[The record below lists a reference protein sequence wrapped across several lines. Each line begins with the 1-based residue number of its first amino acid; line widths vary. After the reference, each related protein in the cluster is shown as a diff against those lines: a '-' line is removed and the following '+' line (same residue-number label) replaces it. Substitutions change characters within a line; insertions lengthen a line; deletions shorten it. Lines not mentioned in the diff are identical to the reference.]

1 MKKLVTLL
9 AALAMFVACAEE
21 KKPASG
27 PEAPPTAEKPAVGGP
42 SRAESGPEAPPTV
55 EKTAVGGPSRAESGR
70 DAPPTVEATPPV
82 ETPEPEEAAPAPVTP
97 TPSRTEADN
106 KNRNEQAKRVAE
118 RIESR
123 SLVGVLGAK
132 GEAGEGAALITG
144 GATLDGLAGPGLG
157 SASGGLGAGRI
168 AGPKKKGDRARRSRG
183 LVGEQRVAANDPQEA
198 RAAGDLGTEEYAKID
213 ENPFK
218 QAADNP
224 LSTFS
229 IDVDTASY
237 SNVRRFL
244 REGRLPPKDA
254 VRIEELVNYFTYE
267 YQGPTGD
274 TPFSVT
280 TELATCPWAPKH
292 HILMVGLQGRKIDTS
307 DMPKTN
313 LVFLMDVSGSMNRGE
328 KLPLLKKAFR
338 LLVDNLRPEDR
349 VAIVVYAGAAG
360 VVLPS
365 TPGTHKPQ
373 ILEAIERL
381 RAGGSTAGGAGIKLA
396 YQIAKDNFI
405 EGGNNRVI
413 LATDGDFNVGASSTG
428 ALTRMIEE
436 KRKDGIFLT
445 VLGFGRGNYKG
456 SRMESLADKGN
467 GNYAYI
473 DSVQEAKKVLVTEM
487 GGTLLAI
494 AKDVKIQVE
503 FNPAKVSS
511 YRLIGY
517 ENRLLAKEDFADDTK
532 DAGELGAG
540 HTVTALYEIV
550 PAAAV
555 GSRASG
561 PNPPPAEMKYSETR
575 VKDSA
580 RTSPELC
587 TVKLRWKQPDGDK
600 STLETFP
607 VLDHVRKIAE
617 ASGDLRWASSV
628 ALFGM
633 ALRGSDLAAGAGYPL
648 ALEMAEGAVGWD
660 PGGYRSEFLELARA
674 AKGLAAGK

>member
-1 MKKLVTLL
+1 MTRIITII
-9 AALAMFVACAEE
+9 AALALFAACADNQ
-21 KKPASG
+21 K
-27 PEAPPTAEKPAVGGP
+27 PEAPVKQEKPEPVP
-42 SRAESGPEAPPTV
+42 ESGPETPPT
-55 EKTAVGGPSRAESGR
+55 AVPE
-70 DAPPTVEATPPV
+70 PTVT
-82 ETPEPEEAAPAPVTP
+82 ETPELEEAAEKAPPEQDAPNEVVDNRKKEDRKEELKQRVSAKSAISVLGSRDGIAGDTGG
-97 TPSRTEADN
+97 TAAAALGSVSGVRAGAGGVGGAGLAKDSKKKSRGSRTRGLIAD
-106 KNRNEQAKRVAE
+106 RQPARVDRFA
-118 RIESR
+118 
-123 SLVGVLGAK
+123 
-132 GEAGEGAALITG
+132 EAGE
-144 GATLDGLAGPGLG
+144 DH
-157 SASGGLGAGRI
+157 
-168 AGPKKKGDRARRSRG
+168 
-183 LVGEQRVAANDPQEA
+183 
-198 RAAGDLGTEEYAKID
+198 GTEEYAKID

-218 QAADNP
+218 KAVDNP

-244 REGRLPPKDA
+244 RDGKLPPKDA

-292 HILMVGLQGRKIDTS
+292 HVLMVGLQGRKIDTA
-307 DMPKTN
+307 DMPKSN
-313 LVFLMDVSGSMNRGE
+313 LVFLMDVSGSMNRGA

-338 LLVDNLRPEDR
+338 LLVDNLRTEDR

-413 LATDGDFNVGASSTG
+413 LATDGVFNVGVSSTG

-445 VLGFGRGNYKG
+445 VLGFGRGNTKD
-456 SRMESLADKGN
+456 SRMEALADKGN

-503 FNPAKVSS
+503 FNPAKVAE

-540 HTVTALYEIV
+540 HTVTALYEVIPV
-550 PAAAV
+550 STV
-555 GSRASG
+555 GGPSG
-561 PNPPPAEMKYSETR
+561 PNDLKYSETK

-580 RTSPELC
+580 KDSPELC
-587 TVKLRWKQPDGDK
+587 TVKLRWKKPDGDK
-600 STLETFP
+600 STLETFA
-607 VLDHVRKIAE
+607 VLDQVRKIAD
-617 ASGDLRWASSV
+617 ASGDVRWAASV

-633 ALRGSDLAAGAGYPL
+633 ALRGSELAAGAGYPL

-660 PGGYRSEFLELARA
+660 PGGYRTEFLELAKT
-674 AKGLAAGK
+674 AKTLAANK

>member
-1 MKKLVTLL
+1 MKRIITLVAV
-9 AALAMFVACAEE
+9 AAIFVSCADGE
-21 KKPASG
+21 KSASG
-27 PEAPPTAEKPAVGGP
+27 PEAPPTAGEKSA
-42 SRAESGPEAPPTV
+42 SGPEAPPTAG
-55 EKTAVGGPSRAESGR
+55 EKPASGSE
-70 DAPPTVEATPPV
+70 APPTVEAPM
-82 ETPEPEEAAPAPVTP
+82 PEPEEAAAEAGPPVAATE
-97 TPSRTEADN
+97 SRTDADN
-106 KNRNEQAKRVAE
+106 KIRKAEKAEMAKALAAE
-118 RIESR
+118 TTI
-123 SLVGVLGAK
+123 VGVLGS
-132 GEAGEGAALITG
+132 GTGAGDVAALMDGAG
-144 GATLDGLAGPGLG
+144 GR
-157 SASGGLGAGRI
+157 SGLGASGISGGAVGSGLGRTT
-168 AGPKKKGDRARRSRG
+168 GPKAKGARTRSARG
-183 LVGEQRVAANDPQEA
+183 LLAERSVAGVDSQG
-198 RAAGDLGTEEYAKID
+198 AAADHGTEEYAKID

-218 QAADNP
+218 TAADNP

-244 REGRLPPKDA
+244 RDGRLPPKDA

-267 YQGPTGD
+267 YQVPTGD

-307 DMPKTN
+307 EMPRNN

-328 KLPLLKKAFR
+328 KLPLLKQAFR

-381 RAGGSTAGGAGIKLA
+381 RAGGSTAGGAGINLA

-413 LATDGDFNVGASSTG
+413 LATDGDFNVGVSSTG

-467 GNYAYI
+467 GNHAYI
-473 DSVQEAKKVLVTEM
+473 DSVQEARKVLVTEM

-503 FNPAKVSS
+503 FNPAKVSG

-540 HTVTALYEIV
+540 HTVTALYEII
-550 PAAAV
+550 PAAAA
-555 GSRASG
+555 GG
-561 PNPPPAEMKYSETR
+561 PSDPGPEPAGMKYSETR

-580 RTSPELC
+580 KTSPELC
-587 TVKLRWKQPDGDK
+587 MVKLRWKRPDGDE

-607 VLDHVRKIAE
+607 VLDQVRTIAE

-633 ALRGSDLAAGAGYPL
+633 SLRGSELAAGAGYPL

-660 PGGYRSEFLELARA
+660 PGGYRTEFLELAKT
-674 AKGLAAGK
+674 AKGLATGK